1 MSARAEAARQG
12 IVMPQKKAS
21 PKGIAQ
27 SGEVDPISIGW
38 ALVVAE
44 RRSFRAAA
52 KELGVR
58 HASVSRRLRELEKSL
73 GTALFERGHRG
84 LKLTNVGAIFFQQAH
99 EAFQQLRR
107 ATRIASKAG
116 RGEAGFLSIG
126 IQASVGA
133 GFLRELLLSYSRKHP
148 AVSIDFV
155 EGIPPVEL
163 ARRVQD
169 RKLDVAFVRDAGL
182 ATDCKILPLWR
193 ERLFVALP
201 SGHRLKDRTAVG
213 WPALRNEHFIVDRAN
228 RDSEL
233 CERMMKHLAYH
244 TSGALIE
251 RQNVSIDALMN
262 LVGIGRGLAITSE
275 AAISTSY
282 RDVIFL
288 PISGEDEMAQ
298 FSAVSLKSNSNSA
311 LRPLLNL
318 AKVQAN
324 ELRQTRR

>member
-1 MSARAEAARQG
+1 MRR
-12 IVMPQKKAS
+12 KKVT

-27 SGEVDPISIGW
+27 SGGVDPISIGW

-58 HASVSRRLRELEKSL
+58 HASVSRRLRDLEESL
-73 GTALFERGHRG
+73 GTALFERGGRG
-84 LKLTNVGAIFFQQAH
+84 LKLTSVGASFFQQAH

-107 ATRIASKAG
+107 ATRIASKAS

-133 GFLRELLLSYSRKHP
+133 GFLRELLLAYSGKHP

-169 RKLDVAFVRDAGL
+169 RKLDVAFLRDASL
-182 ATDCKILPLWR
+182 ATDCRILPLWQ

-213 WPALRNEHFIVDRAN
+213 WPALRNEHFIVDRAD
-228 RDSEL
+228 RDSEI
-233 CERMMKHLAYH
+233 CKRMIKHLAYH
-244 TSGALIE
+244 TSGVLIE
-251 RQNVSIDALMN
+251 RQNVSIDTLMN

-275 AAISTSY
+275 AAISTPY
-282 RDVIFL
+282 RDVIFV
-288 PISGEDEMAQ
+288 PISGEDEMAE
-298 FSAVSLKSNSNSA
+298 FSAVSLNSNENPA
-311 LRPLLNL
+311 LRPLLSL
-318 AKVQAN
+318 AKAQASG
-324 ELRQTRR
+324 LRQTR